1 MLCQLSYRGD
11 GSEILTLVCEPLRGV
26 ATINMYE
33 TTKRKKKKKKSV
45 QNGEKIAKMKMES
58 DNMRAAA

>member
-33 TTKRKKKKKKSV
+33 TTEKEKKKKSV